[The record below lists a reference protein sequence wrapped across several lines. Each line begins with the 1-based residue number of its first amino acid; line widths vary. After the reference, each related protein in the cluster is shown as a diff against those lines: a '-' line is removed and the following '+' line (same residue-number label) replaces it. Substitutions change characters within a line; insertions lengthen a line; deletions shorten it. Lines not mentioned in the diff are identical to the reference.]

1 MHACGAL
8 CAARVV
14 AGFNY
19 TFGDR
24 GAGDTALLKTLGEEL
39 GIAVRVLGP
48 VSYEN
53 EPVSST
59 RIRAWLEQGEL
70 ETANAMLGTCYAL
83 SGAVT
88 ANRRIGHAL
97 GFPTANLEG
106 YGNKVLPLS
115 GVYAARAFVAGEAF
129 NAVTNVG
136 NNPTVE
142 GRSTTVET
150 HLLDFER
157 DIYGMPLRVEFVAR
171 LRGEVKFPSREA
183 LAAQIAADAAHAR
196 AILK

>member
-1 MHACGAL
+1 M
-8 CAARVV
+8 
-14 AGFNY
+14 
-19 TFGDR
+19 
-24 GAGDTALLKTLGEEL
+24 
-39 GIAVRVLGP
+39 RVLGP

-59 RIRAWLEQGEL
+59 RIRACLEQGEL

-171 LRGEVKFPSREA
+171 LRGINPLNEHLKLNKKDHHSRRGLLQMVGRRRGLLNYLKDTDIERYRS
-183 LAAQIAADAAHAR
+183 IVAR
-196 AILK
+196 LGLRK

>member
-1 MHACGAL
+1 M
-8 CAARVV
+8 
-14 AGFNY
+14 
-19 TFGDR
+19 
-24 GAGDTALLKTLGEEL
+24 
-39 GIAVRVLGP
+39 
-48 VSYEN
+48 
-53 EPVSST
+53 
-59 RIRAWLEQGEL
+59 
-70 ETANAMLGTCYAL
+70 
-83 SGAVT
+83 T

-142 GRSTTVET
+142 GRNTTVET

-157 DIYGMPLRVEFVAR
+157 DIYGMPLRAR